1 MAVGYLTTSVVASER
16 SGIPLLNKCQL
27 SFSTQD
33 TRKLCCIPS
42 ANSPPRFELNTV
54 ASCINKDPSPPAYP
68 QFSCSSTALLWSEA
82 VAASSTVSHVRSD
95 VAAGRQI
102 FWLPFI
108 SSFRLLLRG
117 RNPLLRRNVDL
128 RLTMTIWLESWKI
141 TLMSL
146 LANSDWL
153 NFEANRRFSTGF
165 LPRRLSD
172 CLQEDWLCIVM
183 CFLHPSDCRDGADQ
197 FKSKFELLNLEFN
210 LIS

>member
-1 MAVGYLTTSVVASER
+1 MGYLPSSVAPWER
-16 SGIPLLNKCQL
+16 SEIPLPNKCQL
-27 SFSTQD
+27 SYSAQD
-33 TRKLCCIPS
+33 TRRLCCVPS
-42 ANSPPRFELNTV
+42 ANSPPRFELSTV
-54 ASCINKDPSPPAYP
+54 ASCIKKDPSPPAYP
-68 QFSCSSTALLWSEA
+68 LIEHSSPLQWGRGRGQHS
-82 VAASSTVSHVRSD
+82 VSHVRSD
-95 VAAGRQI
+95 VAAGKQI

-165 LPRRLSD
+165 LPLGLSD

-183 CFLHPSDCRDGADQ
+183 WCVS
-197 FKSKFELLNLEFN
+197 
-210 LIS
+210 LIPVTAEMEQISLRASLDY